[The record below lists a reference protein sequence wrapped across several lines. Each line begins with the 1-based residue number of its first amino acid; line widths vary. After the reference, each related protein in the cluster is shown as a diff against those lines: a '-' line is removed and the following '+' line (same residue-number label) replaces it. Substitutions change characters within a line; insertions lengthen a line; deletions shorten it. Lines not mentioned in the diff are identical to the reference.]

1 MVILEVLGSYRCF
14 GRTVK
19 CDVFLCEKLEFGIN
33 GYVKFFFSGRRFF
46 VNSLL
51 AHCYLIVT
59 YSGVHAFYL
68 KLTVN

>member
-33 GYVKFFFSGRRFF
+33 GYVKFFFSGRRF
-46 VNSLL
+46 LL
-51 AHCYLIVT
+51 THC
-59 YSGVHAFYL
+59 
-68 KLTVN
+68 